1 MRRTFIAV
9 SAVLAAWPIVA
20 LAQQVTPPGPRLA
33 SPGEIAV
40 WSTVLTQTCS
50 ILSEAYGKN
59 QAQPPREPL
68 VKEPAAKENDQ
79 RPSSHRDE
87 NQLQ

>member
-1 MRRTFIAV
+1 MSALGRKRTFV
-9 SAVLAAWPIVA
+9 VQSTCPL
-20 LAQQVTPPGPRLA
+20 TPKH
-33 SPGEIAV
+33 SSS
-40 WSTVLTQTCS
+40 STS
-50 ILSEAYGKN
+50 MGYEKKSHR
-59 QAQPPREPL
+59 PPREPL